1 MTEPIRVLHVFGAL
15 DSGGV
20 SNFVMNVYRHIDR
33 TQVQFDFAMTSGKTG
48 LFDEQVLAMGGR
60 IFYFDPAHSLID
72 NLQDVLQDNGPFAVV
87 HSHVFFYSG
96 LVLRAAKHAGVPVR
110 IAHAHNAHTGESR
123 SLPRLAYERG
133 MRLLIWRYA
142 TLLLGCSEKACRYVF
157 GDAAMRDAR
166 CHVLS
171 DGIDCD
177 RFAFRAEVRSEMR
190 AAYGLDGR
198 FVVGHVGHFTAAKN
212 HEKILR
218 VFAAL
223 CRRRQDAAL
232 LLVGDGELEA
242 DVRRMAQELEIAD
255 RVVFAGAMQDVER
268 AYQAMDVFLFP
279 SRYEGFGMAVVEAQ
293 ASGLACVASD
303 VVPEET
309 NASGRVTYLPLRAPD
324 TVWAEAVLSAPA
336 RETDGRSA
344 ETVKALYDIQSV
356 AQTLCEIYCGEMGG
370 CT

>member
-1 MTEPIRVLHVFGAL
+1 M
-15 DSGGV
+15 
-20 SNFVMNVYRHIDR
+20 
-33 TQVQFDFAMTSGKTG
+33 Q
-48 LFDEQVLAMGGR
+48 
-60 IFYFDPAHSLID
+60 
-72 NLQDVLQDNGPFAVV
+72 
-87 HSHVFFYSG
+87 
-96 LVLRAAKHAGVPVR
+96 
-110 IAHAHNAHTGESR
+110 
-123 SLPRLAYERG
+123 
-133 MRLLIWRYA
+133 LLIRRYA

-166 CHVLS
+166 CHVLP
-171 DGIDCD
+171 DGINCD